1 MIVQLCT
8 VTDETNDVVWI
19 DAYIDENKI
28 VVGWRIPLYID
39 EDVEDLIIYGDELN
53 LFIGGSQIT
62 VKATVDLLDI
72 LKERLK

>member
-39 EDVEDLIIYGDELN
+39 DDVDDLIIYGDELN
-53 LFIGGSQIT
+53 LFIGSGQIT
-62 VKATVDLLDI
+62 VKATVDLLEI
-72 LKERLK
+72 LQERLK